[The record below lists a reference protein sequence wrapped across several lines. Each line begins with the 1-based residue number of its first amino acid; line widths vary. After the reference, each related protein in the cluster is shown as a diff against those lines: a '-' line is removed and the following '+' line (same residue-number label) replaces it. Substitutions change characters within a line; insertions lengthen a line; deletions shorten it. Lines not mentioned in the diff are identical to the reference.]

1 MGERKVKSGS
11 LLYFFSSLNITLH
24 TYIYMY
30 YIVWWKKKYL
40 VLCSIVLRLSMAK
53 FIFLITSDL
62 KAVNLWT
69 NFFFIIFNNFFL
81 DFWRFFKFLVPQG
94 SNDTRNIFS
103 FRYCAPLIF
112 VKMPK
117 LQVYTFQQTVYTN
130 IFNSHCIKFWHNWV
144 KYHLL
149 NWWYYTVIVFSY
161 FIISRKFTGLRNTK

>member
-24 TYIYMY
+24 TYIY
-30 YIVWWKKKYL
+30 ICTTQSDEKNIPST
-40 VLCSIVLRLSMAK
+40 SIVLRLSMAK
-53 FIFLITSDL
+53 FICRIKSDL
-62 KAVNLWT
+62 KAIHPLIHGQTISSSFANL
-69 NFFFIIFNNFFL
+69 FL

-130 IFNSHCIKFWHNWV
+130 IFNSHCIKLWHNWV
-144 KYHLL
+144 KCHRS
-149 NWWYYTVIVFSY
+149 THDVTQSY
-161 FIISRKFTGLRNTK
+161 LFQ